1 MTNMRSDLDVN
12 FGNKVEAG
20 YKEQKKIVLVT
31 SGQKNRFCASFSV
44 IADSYV
50 MALQFFRL

>member
-1 MTNMRSDLDVN
+1 MRSDLDVN